1 MVQDDLIQDHSVQD
15 NLLED
20 NFLWLE
26 EVEGEQA
33 LTWVNQQNQRSQA
46 ELESIKEFK
55 PFQQAILSS
64 LENDQKIP
72 YGQRRQGDYY
82 NFWQDKEHVKGIW
95 RKTNFAQFANGQ
107 DSVEWQT
114 LLDIDALSEAEGQ
127 AWVVKQIDV
136 LAPQH
141 NKALITLS
149 PGGSDASE
157 VREFDLTNQA
167 FVSDGFYLPQAK
179 SSLVWVNEQ
188 QVLVGTDFG
197 PNSLTDSGYPA
208 QLKLWRRG
216 QPLSQSKHL
225 LTIPSNEMG
234 LFTFRLEHGDHS
246 YSGVSRCIDFFHH
259 KTYIL
264 VGQKLIE
271 LPLPQEH
278 QIHGLFN
285 NQLLITL
292 KADWQEFKQADLIAL
307 PMASLLCKEIQPE
320 LVYRAGSQAAV
331 ERISTAGNVIY
342 IEVLDNVSSRLLCLD
357 GNWQVRDLTPQDNL
371 SLSIIDTN
379 EDDDTVLVKA
389 EGFLMPE
396 SLLLIGPNQAPQV
409 IQQLAPQF
417 DASQLEVKQHWVN
430 SKDGTRVPYY
440 LIANKDLALDGS
452 TPTILYGYGG
462 FEVSLKPSY
471 LAHAGVTWLA
481 QGGAY
486 VIANIRGGGE
496 FGPAWHQAA
505 LKHHRQRAYDDFFA
519 VAEDLISRKVTQPKH
534 LGAMGGSNGGLLMG
548 VCLTQRPELF
558 NAIDILVPLLDMKRF
573 HLLLAGASWMA
584 EYGNPDI
591 SADWNVIK
599 TYSPYQNLKPNQS
612 YPKVLFRT
620 STKDD
625 RVHPGHARKL
635 AAKMEALNYPF
646 FYYENTQGGHAGA
659 ADLKQ
664 SAYAKALDFAYFWQQ
679 LGSNG

>member
-1 MVQDDLIQDHSVQD
+1 MEQ
-15 NLLED
+15 D

-26 EVEGEQA
+26 QVEGEQA
-33 LTWVNQQNQRSQA
+33 LTWVKQQNQRSQA
-46 ELESIKEFK
+46 ELESIKVFE
-55 PFQQAILSS
+55 PFQQAILAS

-82 NFWQDKEHVKGIW
+82 NFWQDQDHVKGIW
-95 RKTNFAQFANGQ
+95 RKTSFAPFAN
-107 DSVEWQT
+107 SESPLAWQT
-114 LLDIDALSEAEGQ
+114 LLDVDALSEQEDQ

-141 NKALITLS
+141 EKALITLS
-149 PGGSDASE
+149 PGGSDAAQ
-157 VREFDLTNQA
+157 VREFDLTQQA
-167 FVSDGFYLPQAK
+167 FVSDGFNLPEAK
-179 SSLVWVNEQ
+179 STLAWVNEQ

-208 QLKLWRRG
+208 QLKLWSRG
-216 QPLSQSKHL
+216 QALAHSKHL

-234 LFTFRLEHGDHS
+234 LFTFRLEQGDHS
-246 YSGVSRCIDFFHH
+246 YSGVTRCLDFFHYIS
-259 KTYIL
+259 YIL
-264 VGQKLIE
+264 VGQQLIE
-271 LPLPQEH
+271 LPLPQQHE
-278 QIHGLFN
+278 IHGLFN
-285 NQLLITL
+285 DHLLVTL
-292 KADWQEFKQADLIAL
+292 KADWQGFKQADVIAL
-307 PMASLLCKEIQPE
+307 PMSSLLCKEAEPK
-320 LVYRAGSQAAV
+320 LVYRASSKAAV
-331 ERISTAGNVIY
+331 ERISAAGSVIY
-342 IEVLDNVSSRLLCLD
+342 IELLENVSSRLLCLD
-357 GNWQVRDLTPQDNL
+357 ANWQVRDLTPQANL
-371 SLSIIDTN
+371 SLSIIDTC
-379 EDDDTVLVKA
+379 EADDTVLVKA

-396 SLLLIGPNQAPQV
+396 SLLLIGPNQAPKV

-417 DASQLEVKQHWVN
+417 DANQLEVKQHWAT
-430 SKDGTRVPYY
+430 SKDGTLVPYY
-440 LIANKDLALDGS
+440 LIANKALAFDAS

-471 LAHAGVTWLA
+471 LAHAGATWLA

-519 VAEDLISRKVTQPKH
+519 VAEDLIARNITQPKH

-548 VCLTQRPELF
+548 VCLTQRPDLF

-591 SADWNVIK
+591 AEDWNVIK
-599 TYSPYQNLKPNQS
+599 TYSPYQNLKADQV

-635 AAKMEALNYPF
+635 AAKMEALDYPF

-679 LGSNG
+679 LSSK